1 MKMRSMFEILL
12 LSLASGAAFAGEP
25 PLTIPEPGSL
35 ELLAIGVVAA
45 VVVAIRKRRK

>member
-1 MKMRSMFEILL
+1 MTTKSMLGILL
-12 LSLASGAAFAGEP
+12 LTLASATASAVP
-25 PLTIPEPGSL
+25 AQPLPEPGSL